1 MNHNIFKI
9 ILVMFIILFGLLL
22 SYKSYITVNE
32 ITEKEKA
39 LLQHNVDF

>member
-22 SYKSYITVNE
+22 GYKSYTIVNE
-32 ITEKEKA
+32 ITEKENKE
-39 LLQHNVDF
+39 LQIILK